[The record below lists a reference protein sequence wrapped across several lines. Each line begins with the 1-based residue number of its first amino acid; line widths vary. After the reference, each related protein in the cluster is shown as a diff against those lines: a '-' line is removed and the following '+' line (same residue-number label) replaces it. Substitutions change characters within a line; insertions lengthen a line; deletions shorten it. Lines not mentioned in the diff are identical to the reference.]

1 MTGKRF
7 KVFLA
12 LADLNPVEMY
22 RDQGI
27 YGLKVDGKYSVK
39 STGPGRTCPLNESNN
54 ARSILVNI
62 GRADVYHGGFPTW
75 WRNETI
81 RGAAIWDVSTVG
93 ADFNFIMDSSSS
105 HDWKKQTLNSLS
117 EIGITVLVAN
127 SNTCRLTSVDTWF
140 NSKYSFA
147 ICSNCNHN
155 TYDVRTVAG
164 HEFGHWLVLE
174 DYPMYDFWSDGQC
187 LVRDWH
193 GTDHTLCNDDVE
205 GIIELYGED

>member
-1 MTGKRF
+1 MKYIFALVLAVGLAAGVLLGVTQQTPTAEASYYLMDCGDNDHVRWTG
-7 KVFLA
+7 
-12 LADLNPVEMY
+12 NM
-22 RDQGI
+22 
-27 YGLKVDGKYSVK
+27 
-39 STGPGRTCPLNESNN
+39 
-54 ARSILVNI
+54 

-93 ADFNFIMDSSSS
+93 ADFDFIMDSSSS

-117 EIGITVLVAN
+117 EIGITVLAAN
-127 SNTCRLTSVDTWF
+127 ASTCRLTSVDTWF
-140 NSKYSFA
+140 NTKYNFA
-147 ICSNCNHN
+147 ICSNCNHK

-174 DYPMYDFWSDGQC
+174 DYPWYDFWSDGQC
-187 LVRDWH
+187 LMRDWH